1 MPIINFVNQNKSIKV
16 AKGVTIL
23 EAARMANVLVESPC
37 NGIGT
42 CGKCKVNI
50 GAGNV
55 DKVVYHDS
63 LHKVSDEELKNGYIL
78 ACQAEAL
85 EDIHVEIESTEKQN
99 KSMKILS
106 DGVTFDYRILPYIR
120 KKVNGAVTEIYGG
133 DTLLGVEEGDT
144 TDEFYGVSI
153 DIGTTTV
160 VASLI
165 DMHTGKELESVSAL
179 NPQSLH
185 AQDVLTRIKFAST
198 QDGLNQMYQI
208 ITKEFNRM
216 IDILCKRRN
225 ISKTNIYETIYS
237 GNTTM
242 IHLAGNRDPKSL
254 GKYPYNPVLKGGC
267 YDTAKENGL
276 LISPFGLIYYPPII
290 SAYVGPD
297 ITSGLVSTRLK
308 ERTDTVILID
318 IGTNGE
324 MMISKAGSLSAT
336 STAAGPAFEG
346 MNITFGMRAGK
357 GAIEYFEIRDDR
369 SIEIRTI
376 ENEKPVG
383 ICGSG
388 LFDVVA
394 ELVRTGIITKTGRF
408 IKKEKLMEDDPLKER
423 LCEYEGK
430 PAFEAAD
437 GVYLTISDVR
447 QVQLAKGAVRSG
459 VEALMLSQGVGVQDV
474 SQVLIAGSFG
484 FHLQA
489 KSLVNITLLPKEFEE
504 KIEFVGN
511 TSKTGGVAFL
521 MNQEIREETKQIV
534 QDICCVEL
542 STIEGYNDLFVK
554 CLNF

>member
-1 MPIINFVNQNKSIKV
+1 MPIINFVNQNKSIEV
-16 AKGVTIL
+16 AQKVTIL
-23 EAARMANVLVESPC
+23 EAARRAKVLVESPC

-50 GAGNV
+50 GAGNLE
-55 DKVVYHDS
+55 KVVYHDS
-63 LHKVSDEELKNGYIL
+63 LHKVSDEELEKGYIL
-78 ACQAEAL
+78 ACQAEVL
-85 EDIHVEIESTEKQN
+85 EDINVEIESTEKQN
-99 KSMKILS
+99 KSLKILS
-106 DGVTFDYRILPYIR
+106 DGVTFDYRILPYIQ

-144 TDEFYGVSI
+144 ANEFYGISI

-198 QDGLNQMYQI
+198 KEGLNQMYQI

-225 ISKTNIYETIYS
+225 ISKTNIYETVYS

-254 GKYPYNPVLKGGC
+254 GKYPYTPVLKGGC
-267 YDTAKENGL
+267 YDKAKENGL
-276 LISPFGLIYYPPII
+276 FISPFGLIYYPPII

-297 ITSGLVSTRLK
+297 ITSGMVSTRLK

-357 GAIEYFEIRDDR
+357 GAIEYFEIKDDR

-376 ENEKPVG
+376 ENEKPAG

-408 IKKEKLMEDDPLKER
+408 IKKEKLMENDPLKER

-430 PAFEAAD
+430 PAFEVAD

-459 VEALMLSQGVGVQDV
+459 VEALMLSQGVGVQEV